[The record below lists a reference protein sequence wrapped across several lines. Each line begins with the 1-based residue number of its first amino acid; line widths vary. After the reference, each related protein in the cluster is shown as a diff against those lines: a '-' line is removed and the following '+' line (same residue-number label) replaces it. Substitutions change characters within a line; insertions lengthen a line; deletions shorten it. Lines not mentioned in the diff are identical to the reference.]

1 MLQFEDYIVRR
12 KKEDRLNEFDVDA
25 RSENLRTC
33 VNYVFEY
40 FNNYLDITAAE
51 NKTVLENEKIEKYRK
66 QLREYDPEIQ
76 DWLVGINTDHGS
88 YVNRAIGFIPIKM
101 CSSSFSTQSK
111 NSEVYHTTVILS

>member
-1 MLQFEDYIVRR
+1 MLKFEDYIARR

-51 NKTVLENEKIEKYRK
+51 NKTVLFTLKI
-66 QLREYDPEIQ
+66 
-76 DWLVGINTDHGS
+76 
-88 YVNRAIGFIPIKM
+88 
-101 CSSSFSTQSK
+101 
-111 NSEVYHTTVILS
+111 VISL